1 MHGSDTNSP
10 ALTTPPPGQELAQQK
25 QAALLL
31 SVRETG
37 SIGHGIYA
45 IANNC
50 CNEGHVSLDHIEQI
64 ALLARQMCRQLEHLG
79 ITLSN

>member
-10 ALTTPPPGQELAQQK
+10 ALHTPSQGQELAQQQ

-50 CNEGHVSLDHIEQI
+50 CNEGYVSLEHIEQI
-64 ALLARQMCRQLEHLG
+64 AHLARQMCRQFEQLG
-79 ITLSN
+79 IALSN